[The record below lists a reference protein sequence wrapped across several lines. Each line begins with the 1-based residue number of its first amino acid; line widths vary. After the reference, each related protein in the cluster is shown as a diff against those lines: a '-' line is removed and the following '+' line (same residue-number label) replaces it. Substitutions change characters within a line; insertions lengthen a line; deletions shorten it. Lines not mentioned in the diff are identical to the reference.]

1 MGDLLDLVFDPS
13 QRSHFDSCGLY
24 GPILRLS
31 GLFLICLIV
40 MRNEVE
46 RYSRKDSKGN
56 IFLSRTVRNW
66 TQVCIYVNEYQL
78 DCSVLLSDTIANQS
92 GQIVVA
98 ACGFMV
104 HVLVRS

>member
-56 IFLSRTVRNW
+56 IFLSRTVPSTESKTIQNRN
-66 TQVCIYVNEYQL
+66 
-78 DCSVLLSDTIANQS
+78 TIANQS